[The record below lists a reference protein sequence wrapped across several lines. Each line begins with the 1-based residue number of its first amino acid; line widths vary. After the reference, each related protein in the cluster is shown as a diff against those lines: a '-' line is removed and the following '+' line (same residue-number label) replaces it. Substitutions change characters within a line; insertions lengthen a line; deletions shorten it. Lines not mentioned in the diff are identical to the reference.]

1 MEGLQYAK
9 ADTSYLINTTARS
22 IPRKIHTNMERQLID
37 YNEEKIQRLNE
48 KCLELEERVTFL
60 EATIYKFRITLEPGQ
75 VKADDIQEFCDLVDD
90 YFNSM
95 EAIKGGNKIG
105 LA

>member
-1 MEGLQYAK
+1 ME
-9 ADTSYLINTTARS
+9 D
-22 IPRKIHTNMERQLID
+22 KIRI
-37 YNEEKIQRLNE
+37 LNE

-60 EATIYKFRITLEPGQ
+60 EATIYKFRLTLEPGV
-75 VKADDIQEFCDLVDD
+75 VKADDIKEFCDLVDE

-95 EAIKGGNKIG
+95 EAIKGGNAIG

>member
-1 MEGLQYAK
+1 MDNIEQ
-9 ADTSYLINTTARS
+9 T
-22 IPRKIHTNMERQLID
+22 KI
-37 YNEEKIQRLNE
+37 KRLNE

-60 EATIYKFRITLEPGQ
+60 EATIYKFRVTLEPGK
-75 VKADDIQEFCDLVDD
+75 VNAKDIKEFCETADD

-95 EAIKGGNKIG
+95 EAIKNGNKIG

>member
-1 MEGLQYAK
+1 MSTDVMEH
-9 ADTSYLINTTARS
+9 
-22 IPRKIHTNMERQLID
+22 KI
-37 YNEEKIQRLNE
+37 KILNE
-48 KCLELEERVTFL
+48 KCLELEERVCFL
-60 EATIYKFRITLEPGQ
+60 EATIYKFRLTLEPGK
-75 VKADDIQEFCDLVDD
+75 VKADDIKEFCELVDD

>member
-1 MEGLQYAK
+1 MDIY
-9 ADTSYLINTTARS
+9 D
-22 IPRKIHTNMERQLID
+22 
-37 YNEEKIQRLNE
+37 EKIKRLNE
-48 KCLELEERVTFL
+48 KCLEFEERVTFL
-60 EATIYKFRITLEPGQ
+60 EATIYKVRLTLEEGKTGNI
-75 VKADDIQEFCDLVDD
+75 KAVDIREFCELIDD

>member
-1 MEGLQYAK
+1 LRQYGGEME
-9 ADTSYLINTTARS
+9 DN
-22 IPRKIHTNMERQLID
+22 KIRM
-37 YNEEKIQRLNE
+37 LNE

-60 EATIYKFRITLEPGQ
+60 EATIYKFRLTLEPGK
-75 VKADDIQEFCDLVDD
+75 VKADDIEEFCELVDD

>member
-1 MEGLQYAK
+1 MEDK
-9 ADTSYLINTTARS
+9 I
-22 IPRKIHTNMERQLID
+22 RK
-37 YNEEKIQRLNE
+37 LNE
-48 KCLELEERVTFL
+48 KCLELEERVVFL
-60 EATIYKFRITLEPGQ
+60 EATIYKFRLTLEPGK
-75 VKADDIQEFCDLVDD
+75 VKADDVEEFCDLVDY

>member
-1 MEGLQYAK
+1 
-9 ADTSYLINTTARS
+9 
-22 IPRKIHTNMERQLID
+22 MERQVRD
-37 YNEEKIQRLNE
+37 YSEEKIQRLNE

-60 EATIYKFRITLEPGQ
+60 EATIYKFRITLEPGK
-75 VKADDIQEFCDLVDD
+75 VKADEIEEFCDLVDD

>member
-1 MEGLQYAK
+1 MEVYVST
-9 ADTSYLINTTARS
+9 DVMEH
-22 IPRKIHTNMERQLID
+22 KI
-37 YNEEKIQRLNE
+37 KILNE
-48 KCLELEERVTFL
+48 KCLELEERVCFL
-60 EATIYKFRITLEPGQ
+60 EATIYKFRLTLEPGK
-75 VKADDIQEFCDLVDD
+75 VKADDIKEFCELVDD

>member
-1 MEGLQYAK
+1 MNE
-9 ADTSYLINTTARS
+9 D
-22 IPRKIHTNMERQLID
+22 KIRI
-37 YNEEKIQRLNE
+37 LNE

-60 EATIYKFRITLEPGQ
+60 EATIYKFRLTLEPGK
-75 VKADDIQEFCDLVDD
+75 VKANDIEEFCDLVDE

-95 EAIKGGNKIG
+95 EAIKGGNAIG

>member
-1 MEGLQYAK
+1 MEAIVEDK
-9 ADTSYLINTTARS
+9 I
-22 IPRKIHTNMERQLID
+22 RK
-37 YNEEKIQRLNE
+37 LNE
-48 KCLELEERVTFL
+48 KCLELEERVVFL
-60 EATIYKFRITLEPGQ
+60 EATIYKFRSALERGKEGKL
-75 VKADDIQEFCDLVDD
+75 KADDVKEFCELVDD

>member
-1 MEGLQYAK
+1 MEVNIAMDIY
-9 ADTSYLINTTARS
+9 D
-22 IPRKIHTNMERQLID
+22 
-37 YNEEKIQRLNE
+37 EKIKKLNE

-60 EATIYKFRITLEPGQ
+60 EATIYKFRITLEPGK
-75 VKADDIQEFCDLVDD
+75 VDADEIQEFCELVDD

>member
-1 MEGLQYAK
+1 MEQ
-9 ADTSYLINTTARS
+9 
-22 IPRKIHTNMERQLID
+22 
-37 YNEEKIQRLNE
+37 EKIRMLNE

-60 EATIYKFRITLEPGQ
+60 EATIYKFRLTLEPGK
-75 VKADDIQEFCDLVDD
+75 VNADDIEEFCELVDD

>member
-1 MEGLQYAK
+1 MEDK
-9 ADTSYLINTTARS
+9 I
-22 IPRKIHTNMERQLID
+22 RK
-37 YNEEKIQRLNE
+37 LNE
-48 KCLELEERVTFL
+48 KCLELEERVVFL
-60 EATIYKFRITLEPGQ
+60 EATIYKFRTTLEPGR
-75 VKADDIQEFCDLVDD
+75 VRADDVEEFCDLVDD

>member
-1 MEGLQYAK
+1 MTK
-9 ADTSYLINTTARS
+9 S
-22 IPRKIHTNMERQLID
+22 IIEDKIRM
-37 YNEEKIQRLNE
+37 LNE

-60 EATIYKFRITLEPGQ
+60 EATIYKFRLTLEPGK
-75 VKADDIQEFCDLVDD
+75 VNADDIEEFCELVDD